1 MKFAPLAV
9 ALTVLA
15 LTACGKPTAP
25 ESPDVS
31 TYGTV
36 IKQDHHIPEKD
47 REGTQEFPVKQLP
60 DEKKP

>member
-1 MKFAPLAV
+1 MRFAPLAAALV
-9 ALTVLA
+9 ALT

-25 ESPDVS
+25 DSPDPS

-47 REGTQEFPVKQLP
+47 RDTAEQ
-60 DEKKP
+60 KP

>member
-9 ALTVLA
+9 ALTVLT

-47 REGTQEFPVKQLP
+47 RETPQGFPAQQLP
-60 DEKKP
+60 DEKP

>member
-1 MKFAPLAV
+1 MRFAPFAA
-9 ALTVLA
+9 ALVVLT
-15 LTACGKPTAP
+15 LTACGRPTAP

-47 REGTQEFPVKQLP
+47 REGEQQFPAQKLP
-60 DEKKP
+60 DEK